1 MVIMQK
7 RAAIGLSINMIVMII
22 ISIVI
27 LASGIVLLRSF
38 VTGADN
44 LKDQLDQRT
53 QDRLSELLT
62 DQGKTIAFPFYT
74 KNIRRGDSHVYGIG
88 ISNIQNVPVTFMLVI
103 DTIKFIDSSGQEL
116 DSNSVLDFSKW
127 ARWDRE
133 PFTIREGDIVKKT
146 ILVEIPKNANPG
158 TYVFRA
164 RVNYLDQDGD
174 NQPYGTKQDFFAIVG

>member
-1 MVIMQK
+1 MQK

-38 VTGADN
+38 VTGADDIKN
-44 LKDQLDQRT
+44 QLDQRT

-62 DQGKTIAFPFYT
+62 DQGKTVAFPFYT

-88 ISNIQNVPVTFMLVI
+88 ISNIQNVPVTFTLII
-103 DTIKFIDSSGQEL
+103 DTIKFIDSSGQEFNRG
-116 DSNSVLDFSKW
+116 NSVFNFFDW

-146 ILVEIPKNANPG
+146 ILVKVPKNANPG
-158 TYVFRA
+158 TYVFNA
-164 RVNYLDQDGD
+164 RVSYIDENGE
-174 NQPYGTKQDFFAIVG
+174 NQAYGAKQDFFAIVG